1 MLPSQSVGHGELG
14 AQLIRILHVGHD
26 IGAPV
31 ATQRQLPSEKI
42 VIKNIVD
49 ESLRASVC
57 ECPGSNSPTRV
68 VKSMTLDAYPHLN
81 GVASPDNS
89 KSVILA
95 TRGADLRFAGACT
108 RTFKAGHPYR

>member
-1 MLPSQSVGHGELG
+1 MLPSQSVGHGEVG
-14 AQLIRILHVGHD
+14 AHLISILHVGHD

-42 VIKNIVD
+42 VIKNIVN
-49 ESLRASVC
+49 EILRATVC

-81 GVASPDNS
+81 GVASPNNGEV
-89 KSVILA
+89 VIFVNREIGRA
-95 TRGADLRFAGACT
+95 SCRERV
-108 RTFKAGHPYR
+108 